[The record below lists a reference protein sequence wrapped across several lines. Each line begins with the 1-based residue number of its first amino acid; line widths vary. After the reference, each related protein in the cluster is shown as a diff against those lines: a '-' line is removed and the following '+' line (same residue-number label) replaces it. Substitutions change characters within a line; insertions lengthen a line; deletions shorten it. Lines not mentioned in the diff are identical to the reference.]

1 MRRSIRTVAGISL
14 ILLGAIG
21 TLVPVVPGVPM
32 ILAGVA
38 LVGTDHPWIRAAK
51 ARWGSWGG
59 KRPKASGA
67 A

>member
-1 MRRSIRTVAGISL
+1 MRRSIRTIAGFSL
-14 ILLGAIG
+14 IVAGAIG

-32 ILAGVA
+32 LLAGVA

-51 ARWGSWGG
+51 ARWRAWSGG
-59 KRPKASGA
+59 RPRTAGA